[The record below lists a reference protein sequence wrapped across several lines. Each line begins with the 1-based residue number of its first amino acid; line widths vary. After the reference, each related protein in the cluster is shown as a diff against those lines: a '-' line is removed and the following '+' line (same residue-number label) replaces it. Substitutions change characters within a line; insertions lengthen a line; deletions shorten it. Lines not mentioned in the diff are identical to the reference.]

1 MRRTSYRGGRRGV
14 ASAALAAVAL
24 VVLPP
29 GPVMAD
35 DKCDGENDVRL
46 VLDDGTPDGGLTV
59 RCVSDG
65 GGRTAAEVT
74 EAAGVEIRWVQG
86 EPGSFVC
93 RLAARPAD
101 LPCAETPPADRY
113 WGLFYAE
120 SGSRSWSSATE
131 GAGTLTVSGGSAVGW
146 RFQDGGKVEEPA
158 HVLRALP
165 GVDGVGAG
173 AQDPAD
179 TEPTDEESE
188 GGFGST
194 TLAGLLLITGL
205 CAAGFLAMRR
215 RT

>member
-1 MRRTSYRGGRRGV
+1 MRRTSSRGDWRCV
-14 ASAALAAVAL
+14 ASAALAAAAVM
-24 VVLPP
+24 VLPV
-29 GPVMAD
+29 GPAMGD
-35 DKCDGENDVRL
+35 DECAGENDVRL
-46 VLDDGTPDGGLTV
+46 VLDEGPLAGGLTV
-59 RCVSDG
+59 QCVSDG

-93 RLAARPAD
+93 RLAGRPAD
-101 LPCAETPPADRY
+101 LPCADTPPADRY

-120 SGSRSWSSATE
+120 AGSRSWTSATE
-131 GAGTLTVSGGSAVGW
+131 GAGTLQVAGGSAVGW
-146 RFQDGGKVEEPA
+146 RLQDGGKVDEPA

-173 AQDPAD
+173 AQDPAA
-179 TEPTDEESE
+179 TEPASEGSE

-194 TLAGLLLITGL
+194 PLAGLLLITGL